1 MDPGYVL
8 IAEKDPAFRRTKEA
22 EHGLDE
28 GRFARAVGS
37 NEGDHLPFLQVHR
50 DPMENLHLPV
60 TRPEVLCLAQQFY
73 PPRYDSITAGAVF
86 TVFRRPS
93 VVRAPRCIT
102 INPSDRVIAPFTVCS
117 M

>member
-60 TRPEVLCLAQQFY
+60 TRPEVLCLEQQFY
-73 PPRYDSITAGAVF
+73 PPRYDSITAGAAF
-86 TVFRRPS
+86 TVSRRL
-93 VVRAPRCIT
+93 RR
-102 INPSDRVIAPFTVCS
+102 SDGPDASQRPNRIRS
-117 M
+117 

>member
-60 TRPEVLCLAQQFY
+60 TRPEVLCLEQQFY
-73 PPRYDSITAGAVF
+73 PPRYDSITAGAAF
-86 TVFRRPS
+86 TVSGRPSAIRRP
-93 VVRAPRCIT
+93 RGTTLPPT
-102 INPSDRVIAPFTVCS
+102 Q
-117 M
+117 